1 MDGPELLLGLV
12 AAVALALAG
21 MLSAGEAAALRV
33 TRTSVSD
40 ALSEAETSE
49 DLTDA
54 ARRTRLAR
62 LRAVQA
68 LVVDPPAAVAAF
80 ALVRVFAETVALAA
94 ATLMIADWLDAWWQ
108 VMLAAA
114 VVGLVAGVV
123 FVRLSPRALGLR
135 RPLTVLVALAGP
147 LSAVHHGA
155 AWLTDRTTER
165 HGRTPER
172 DGEHDPG
179 EDALREVAERVRDN
193 EAIEDAE
200 RELIRSVVELG
211 GTLTREVMVPRTDMV
226 TVAATT
232 PLRKVMR
239 LFLRSG
245 YSRVPVVGDEVDD
258 LVGVA
263 YLKDVARVLENEPGA
278 ADRPVVE
285 VARDAV
291 FVPESKPADE
301 LLREMQASRS
311 HIAVVV
317 DEYGGIAGLVTVED
331 VIEELVGELTD
342 EHDTAPVF
350 EPEDLGDGT
359 FRVPARMPVDELGE
373 LFDLRLD
380 DDDVD
385 TAGGLLAK
393 ALGKVPLTGATTDV
407 GGLHLEAD
415 RVEGRRKQLAT
426 LRVRRATSFRHPDD
440 PAAEGDHAPP
450 PDQKEA
456 HA

>member
-1 MDGPELLLGLV
+1 TE
-12 AAVALALAG
+12 
-21 MLSAGEAAALRV
+21 
-33 TRTSVSD
+33 RT
-40 ALSEAETSE
+40 
-49 DLTDA
+49 
-54 ARRTRLAR
+54 
-62 LRAVQA
+62 
-68 LVVDPPAAVAAF
+68 
-80 ALVRVFAETVALAA
+80 
-94 ATLMIADWLDAWWQ
+94 
-108 VMLAAA
+108 
-114 VVGLVAGVV
+114 
-123 FVRLSPRALGLR
+123 
-135 RPLTVLVALAGP
+135 
-147 LSAVHHGA
+147 
-155 AWLTDRTTER
+155 TDRSN
-165 HGRTPER
+165 GRSGER

-179 EDALREVAERVRDN
+179 EDALREMAERVRDN
-193 EAIEDAE
+193 DAIEDAE

-263 YLKDVARVLENEPGA
+263 YLKDVARVLETEPGSD
-278 ADRPVVE
+278 DRPVVE

-342 EHDTAPVF
+342 EHDTALAV

-359 FRVPARMPVDELGE
+359 FLVSARMPVDELGE
-373 LFDLRLD
+373 MFDLRLD

-393 ALGKVPLTGATTDV
+393 AIGKVPLTGSTADV
-407 GGLHLEAD
+407 GGLHLVAD

-426 LRVRRATSFRHPDD
+426 LRVSRSAPGDD
-440 PAAEGDHAPP
+440 DTAAGDHVVP